1 MYQGQKVHI
10 FCSSLEFLAEAQP
23 RFENRRGQKVL
34 SVDIKN
40 WDKHQICIKSKF
52 KNIHFVNLAFYK

>member
-1 MYQGQKVHI
+1 MQQIYSWLQKKTGI
-10 FCSSLEFLAEAQP
+10 
-23 RFENRRGQKVL
+23 ENFPNVL

-52 KNIHFVNLAFYK
+52 KNIHCVNLAFYK